1 MSFFSTI
8 TLFKSWLFLL
18 LFILDNKTEEEKEK
32 FFLKKNGT
40 GETEPRI
47 LQVQGTAT
55 FLQLKVVPETFFF
68 SRIFEK
74 SLNLGKT
81 PQKKKLR
88 ILWLSSVSA
97 YCFPT
102 FRARLVLSNR
112 PTFLIPIKCLLV
124 GSIKT
129 TPLPSHARLWR
140 WLGFCYVLTTPD
152 SFGFY
157 LVYFLTKTMRESLG
171 FIRFLFSLLHL
182 LLSSF

>member
-1 MSFFSTI
+1 M
-8 TLFKSWLFLL
+8 FLL
-18 LFILDNKTEEEKEK
+18 LFILDNKTEEEKVK
-32 FFLKKNGT
+32 FFLKEKWN
-40 GETEPRI
+40 RRNW
-47 LQVQGTAT
+47 AT
-55 FLQLKVVPETFFF
+55 DSSSSGHCHFFAVKSCPWNIFF

-74 SLNLGKT
+74 SRNLGRT

-102 FRARLVLSNR
+102 FRAHLVLSNR

-157 LVYFLTKTMRESLG
+157 LVYSLTKTMRESLG
-171 FIRFLFSLLHL
+171 FIRFLFSLVHL